1 MNTRKLLDALYTIF
15 SVFIIGLAFPVLV
28 SAFIA
33 LTTEATF
40 SDAVEC
46 PAFWVFALLGWI
58 ISGVYLN
65 DEI

>member
-1 MNTRKLLDALYTIF
+1 MNTRKLLDALCIIF
-15 SVFIIGLAFPVLV
+15 SVFIIGLASPTLV

-46 PAFWVFALLGWI
+46 PAFWVLTLLGWI
-58 ISGVYLN
+58 ISGVYVN